1 MKQSLRAKV
10 DRLTMCMPPHQAGAL
25 RFVAE
30 KREKAGYSDWLII
43 AELRSALGGT
53 SALRRFLK
61 RLMDRIN
68 GWTRKA
74 KEISKDVL

>member
-1 MKQSLRAKV
+1 MY
-10 DRLTMCMPPHQAGAL
+10 MPPHQAGAL

-43 AELRSALGGT
+43 AELRAALGGT

-74 KEISKDVL
+74 EKVPEDVL